1 MASTVSLTLIEDD
14 TPLRTWQ
21 ITQAGTPLN
30 LSAATIVMV
39 IKASQHVED
48 DAATGVYTL
57 TVGSGLTVVAAAL
70 GKVEAEIPADVT
82 ATVATW
88 FYKIRVTI
96 TGNTETAID
105 GWISIS
111 DA

>member
-1 MASTVSLTLIEDD
+1 MASTVSLTLTEDD

-30 LSAATIVMV
+30 LASATVVMV

-57 TVGSGLTVVAAAL
+57 TIGSGLTLVDASL
-70 GKVEAEIPADVT
+70 GKVEAEIPSAVT
-82 ATVATW
+82 ATVGTW
-88 FYKIRVTI
+88 FYKIRITI

-105 GWISIS
+105 GWISVQ

>member
-1 MASTVSLTLIEDD
+1 MASTVSLTLTEDD

-21 ITQAGTPLN
+21 ITQAGSPLN
-30 LSAATIVMV
+30 LGAATIIMV

-48 DAATGVYTL
+48 DAVTGVYTL
-57 TVGSGLTVVAAAL
+57 TVGSGLTLVDASL
-70 GKVEAEIPADVT
+70 GKVEAEIPPAVT
-82 ATVATW
+82 ASPGTW
-88 FYKIRVTI
+88 FYKIRVTV

-105 GWISIS
+105 GWISIT